1 MAARKAVLIGAGTL
15 AAVPFLSGCTM
26 HELYMTSIA
35 TSALTGQ
42 PVTPPPYGYY
52 GSYRPRTTVVIVNG
66 ERHDKRD
73 RRDHRDR
80 RERRDGSGG

>member
-1 MAARKAVLIGAGTL
+1 MTARKAVLIGAGTL

-52 GSYRPRTTVVIVNG
+52 GSYRPRTTVIVNG

-73 RRDHRDR
+73 RRDRRDR